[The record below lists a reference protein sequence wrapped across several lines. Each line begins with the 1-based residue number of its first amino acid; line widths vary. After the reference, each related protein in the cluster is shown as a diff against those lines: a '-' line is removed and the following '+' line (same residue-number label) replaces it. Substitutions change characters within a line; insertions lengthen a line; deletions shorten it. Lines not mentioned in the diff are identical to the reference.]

1 MMDSVNFCASRTEVG
16 VDRVSQGRADGLG
29 VDDHLTDGQEVGPL
43 VLGGRLAVVDYLPGD
58 TPHGPAAPVRV
69 DPETVKTE
77 LAQAGWTFS
86 KSLDLLP
93 EQYVLI
99 FEAPKKANENPN
111 G

>member
-1 MMDSVNFCASRTEVG
+1 M
-16 VDRVSQGRADGLG
+16 
-29 VDDHLTDGQEVGPL
+29 
-43 VLGGRLAVVDYLPGD
+43 
-58 TPHGPAAPVRV
+58 RV

>member
-1 MMDSVNFCASRTEVG
+1 MEVPPGHGDDVG
-16 VDRVSQGRADGLG
+16 VQALRDLDHAHRGLG